1 MVESDAHTD
10 TDPELPATD
19 EVAEAPAAVEEND
32 ETFGA
37 ALKVDTSAIN
47 DIYYDGKNYFMRSAD
62 GTWRGESSSAVT
74 SCLKVRGFSDKTPAG
89 MSFSRMDQIKEVIR
103 RHRRVDGAAPFIYHP
118 GDLWSYNGKTL
129 LNVASVRVH
138 DSADISDAWGV
149 LFPRYAAVLD
159 NVFAEA
165 GYRDIFLTWL
175 KRFYMSAE
183 AGKVALGQAMA
194 LVGPVHCYKSFLIE
208 RLLTPAMGGYAD
220 LSSLASGESN
230 GFNAEVFSSPLA
242 VIDDARS
249 TSNDTARQRYSAVI
263 KKLTAHGK
271 HKFHEKYLTPCIIE
285 WRGRVV
291 IAINDDAESIRMLPD
306 LDISN
311 ADKIIALQ
319 MKSWVNHPDPSS
331 FDGLEDSELHHFLA
345 WLKAWTPPAGLVD
358 NNSRYGMPA
367 FLAPAVKEAA
377 FASSSVAGL
386 SELILAWWK
395 RGGIDRRKAGPWI
408 GNATDLL
415 TAITDEL
422 PGVDKGL
429 NRYHLGRQ
437 LTALSNR
444 EGSRVELIHGG
455 SKKHKGANR
464 FRIYPPEEGDDA
476 LIVDEPF

>member
-1 MVESDAHTD
+1 MAQPDALIDTD
-10 TDPELPATD
+10 TELPPSH
-19 EVAEAPAAVEEND
+19 EVAPATQKAEETD

-37 ALKVDTSAIN
+37 ALKVDTSFIN

-89 MSFSRMDQIKEVIR
+89 MAFSRMDQVKELIR

-118 GDLWSYNGKTL
+118 GDLWDYNGKTL
-129 LNVASVRVH
+129 LNVARCKVH
-138 DSADISDAWGV
+138 DSADVADAWGV
-149 LFPRYAAVLD
+149 KFPRYAAVLD
-159 NVFAEA
+159 NVFSEPD
-165 GYRDIFLTWL
+165 YKDIFLTWL
-175 KRFYMSAE
+175 KRFYTSAE
-183 AGKVALGQAMA
+183 SGCVALGQAMA
-194 LVGPVHCYKSFLIE
+194 LVGPVHCYKSFLVE

-249 TSNDTARQRYSAVI
+249 TNNDTARQRYSAVI
-263 KKLTAHGK
+263 KKLCAHGK
-271 HKFHEKYLTPCIIE
+271 HKFHEKYMTPCIIE

-319 MKSWVNHPDPSS
+319 MKSWANHPSPES
-331 FDGLEDSELHHFLA
+331 FNGLEEDELCHFLA
-345 WLKAWTPPAGLVD
+345 WLKDWTPPASLI
-358 NNSRYGMPA
+358 NTKSRYGMPA
-367 FLAPAVKEAA
+367 FLAPAIKDAA

-395 RGGIDRRKAGPWI
+395 RGGIDRRKAGPWV

-437 LTALSNR
+437 LSALSTR
-444 EGSRVELIHGG
+444 EGSRVELIS
-455 SKKHKGANR
+455 SKSSKHKGANR
-464 FRIYPPEEGDDA
+464 FRIHPPEEGDDA
-476 LIVDEPF
+476 LMVEEPY